1 MTIETMRDAQKVA
14 PAREMKSETMSQASV
29 ELPNEPKRL
38 KKSHNHS
45 HFWIQNEQ
53 LLESYWTIRGL
64 RWRLL
69 MDVPSMA
76 DEEKCSEYSLE
87 LIEKEYLN

>member
-1 MTIETMRDAQKVA
+1 
-14 PAREMKSETMSQASV
+14 MSANYL
-29 ELPNEPKRL
+29 ELLNEPKRL

-64 RWRLL
+64 RWRFLI
-69 MDVPSMA
+69 DVPLMQ
-76 DEEKCSEYSLE
+76 DEENCSEYSLE
-87 LIEKEYLN
+87 FIEKEYLN